1 VWRHRLK
8 PPYITADKLL
18 QLWPGRNTA
27 VYKPNKQLNKPV
39 VSNTMALVRDFLG
52 ARVLKEK
59 GYHEQ

>member
-8 PPYITADKLL
+8 PLYITADKVPQLL
-18 QLWPGRNTA
+18 PGTNTA
-27 VYKPNKQLNKPV
+27 VYKPNKQLTKPV
-39 VSNTMALVRDFLG
+39 VSNTKAPVRDFLG